1 MSKIKEKMAQDLK
14 TAMKNGDNFRRD
26 TIRLLNSS
34 LKQVEVDKRVVL
46 SDEDVINILKSA
58 YKQRLD
64 ASQAY
69 KEAGREDLL
78 EKENAEMK
86 IILEY
91 LPRQL
96 NDEELHNEVSKT
108 IKSMGE
114 VGPKDMGKVMAA
126 LKHLSQVADGR
137 RISEVVKSILN
148 Q

>member
-1 MSKIKEKMAQDLK
+1 MSKIKEKMAEDLK

-46 SDEDVINILKSA
+46 CDEDVINILKSA

>member
-1 MSKIKEKMAQDLK
+1 MSKIKEKMTEDLK

-64 ASQAY
+64 ASEAY

-91 LPRQL
+91 LPKQL
-96 NDEELHNEVSKT
+96 DDEELRNEISKT

>member
-1 MSKIKEKMAQDLK
+1 MSKIKEKMAEDLK

-58 YKQRLD
+58 YKQRFD
-64 ASQAY
+64 AAQAY
-69 KEAGREDLL
+69 KEANREDLL

-91 LPRQL
+91 LPKQL
-96 NDEELHNEVSKT
+96 DDEELRNEISKT

>member
-1 MSKIKEKMAQDLK
+1 MSKIKEKMAEDLK
-14 TAMKNGDNFRRD
+14 NAMKNGDNFRRD

-64 ASQAY
+64 ASEAY

-91 LPRQL
+91 LPKQL
-96 NDEELHNEVSKT
+96 DDEELRNEISKT

>member
-1 MSKIKEKMAQDLK
+1 MSKIKEKMAEDLK

-64 ASQAY
+64 ASEAY

-91 LPRQL
+91 LPKQL
-96 NDEELHNEVSKT
+96 DDEELRNEVSKT

>member
-1 MSKIKEKMAQDLK
+1 MSKIKEKMSEDLK
-14 TAMKNGDNFRRD
+14 NAMKNGDNFRRD

-46 SDEDVINILKSA
+46 CDEDVINILKSA

-64 ASQAY
+64 ASEAY

-91 LPRQL
+91 LPKQL
-96 NDEELHNEVSKT
+96 SDEELHNEVSKT
-108 IKSMGE
+108 IKTMGE

>member
-1 MSKIKEKMAQDLK
+1 MSKIKEKMAEDLK
-14 TAMKNGDNFRRD
+14 NAMKNGDNFRRD

-46 SDEDVINILKSA
+46 CDEDVINILKSA

-64 ASQAY
+64 ASEAY

-91 LPRQL
+91 LPKQL
-96 NDEELHNEVSKT
+96 SDEELHNEVSKT

>member
-1 MSKIKEKMAQDLK
+1 MSKIKERMAEDLK
-14 TAMKNGDNFRRD
+14 NAMKNGDNFRRD

-46 SDEDVINILKSA
+46 CDEDVINILKSA

-64 ASQAY
+64 ASEAY

-91 LPRQL
+91 LPKQL
-96 NDEELHNEVSKT
+96 SDEELHNEVSKT
-108 IKSMGE
+108 IQSMGE

>member
-1 MSKIKEKMAQDLK
+1 MSKIKERMAEDLK

-26 TIRLLNSS
+26 TLRLLNSS
-34 LKQVEVDKRVVL
+34 LKQVEVDKRVTL
-46 SDEDVINILKSA
+46 CDEDVINILKSA

-64 ASQAY
+64 ASEAY

-78 EKENAEMK
+78 QKENAEMK

-91 LPRQL
+91 LPKQL
-96 NDEELHNEVSKT
+96 NDEELYNEVSKT

-126 LKHLSQVADGR
+126 LKHLNQVADGR

>member
-1 MSKIKEKMAQDLK
+1 MSKIKEKMAEDLK
-14 TAMKNGDNFRRD
+14 NAMKNGDNFRRD

-46 SDEDVINILKSA
+46 CDEDVINILKSA

-64 ASQAY
+64 ASEAY

-91 LPRQL
+91 LPKQL
-96 NDEELHNEVSKT
+96 SDEELHNEVSKT
-108 IKSMGE
+108 IKTMGE

>member
-14 TAMKNGDNFRRD
+14 IAMKNGDNFRRD

>member
-1 MSKIKEKMAQDLK
+1 MSKIKEKMAEDLK
-14 TAMKNGDNFRRD
+14 NAMKNGDNFRRD

-46 SDEDVINILKSA
+46 RDEDVINILKSA

-64 ASQAY
+64 ASEAY

-91 LPRQL
+91 LPKQL
-96 NDEELHNEVSKT
+96 SDEELHNEVSKT
-108 IKSMGE
+108 IKTMGE

>member
-1 MSKIKEKMAQDLK
+1 MSKIKEKMTEDLK

-58 YKQRLD
+58 YKQRFD
-64 ASQAY
+64 AAQAY
-69 KEAGREDLL
+69 KEANREDLL

-91 LPRQL
+91 LPKQL
-96 NDEELHNEVSKT
+96 DDEELRNEISKT

>member
-1 MSKIKEKMAQDLK
+1 MSKIKEKMAEDLK
-14 TAMKNGDNFRRD
+14 NAMKNGDNFRRD

-58 YKQRLD
+58 YKQRFD
-64 ASQAY
+64 AAQAY
-69 KEAGREDLL
+69 KEANREDLL

-91 LPRQL
+91 LPKQL
-96 NDEELHNEVSKT
+96 DDEELRNEISKT

>member
-1 MSKIKEKMAQDLK
+1 MSKIKEKMAEDLK
-14 TAMKNGDNFRRD
+14 TAMKNGDSFRRD

-46 SDEDVINILKSA
+46 CDEDVINILKSA

-64 ASQAY
+64 ASEAY
-69 KEAGREDLL
+69 KEAGRADLL

-91 LPRQL
+91 LPKQL
-96 NDEELHNEVSKT
+96 NDEELYNEVSKT

>member
-1 MSKIKEKMAQDLK
+1 MSKIKEKMTEDLK
-14 TAMKNGDNFRRD
+14 NAMKNGDNFRRD

-64 ASQAY
+64 ASEAY

-91 LPRQL
+91 LPKQL
-96 NDEELHNEVSKT
+96 DDEELRNEISKT

>member
-1 MSKIKEKMAQDLK
+1 MSKIKERMAEDLK

-26 TIRLLNSS
+26 TLRLLNSS
-34 LKQVEVDKRVVL
+34 LKQVEVDKRVTL
-46 SDEDVINILKSA
+46 CDEDVINILKSA

-64 ASQAY
+64 ASEAY

-91 LPRQL
+91 LPKQL
-96 NDEELHNEVSKT
+96 NDEELYNEVSKT

-126 LKHLSQVADGR
+126 LKHLNQVADGR

>member
-1 MSKIKEKMAQDLK
+1 MSKIKEKMAEDLK

-64 ASQAY
+64 ASEAY
-69 KEAGREDLL
+69 KEASREDLL

-91 LPRQL
+91 LPKQL
-96 NDEELHNEVSKT
+96 DDEELRNEVSKT

>member
-1 MSKIKEKMAQDLK
+1 MSKIKEKMAEDLK

-58 YKQRLD
+58 YKQRFD
-64 ASQAY
+64 ATQAY
-69 KEAGREDLL
+69 KEANREDLL

-91 LPRQL
+91 LPKQL
-96 NDEELHNEVSKT
+96 DDEELRNEISKT

>member
-46 SDEDVINILKSA
+46 CDEDVINILKSA

>member
-1 MSKIKEKMAQDLK
+1 MSKIKEKMAEDLK
-14 TAMKNGDNFRRD
+14 IAMKNGDNFRRD

-46 SDEDVINILKSA
+46 SDEDVIAILKSA

-64 ASQAY
+64 ASNAY

-91 LPRQL
+91 LPKQL
-96 NDEELHNEVSKT
+96 SDEELYNEVSKT
-108 IKSMGE
+108 IKTLGD
-114 VGPKDMGKVMAA
+114 VTPKDMGKVMAA
-126 LKHLSQVADGR
+126 LKHLNQVADGR
-137 RISEVVKSILN
+137 RISEVVKSLLN
-148 Q
+148 

>member
-114 VGPKDMGKVMAA
+114 VGPKNMGKVMAA

>member
-1 MSKIKEKMAQDLK
+1 MSKIKEKMAEDLK

-64 ASQAY
+64 ASEAY

-91 LPRQL
+91 LPKQL
-96 NDEELHNEVSKT
+96 DDEELRNEISKT